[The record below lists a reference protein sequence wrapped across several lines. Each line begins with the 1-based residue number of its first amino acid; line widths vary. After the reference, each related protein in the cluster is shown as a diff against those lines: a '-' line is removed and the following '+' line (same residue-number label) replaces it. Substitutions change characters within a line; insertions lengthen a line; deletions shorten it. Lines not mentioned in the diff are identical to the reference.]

1 MGPWWTQTS
10 RRHLGSDLVKQFLI
24 RLIEEHACFCLFVL
38 QVATWP
44 VIAMLA
50 WEVWCK

>member
-1 MGPWWTQTS
+1 MGVA
-10 RRHLGSDLVKQFLI
+10 LVKKWPV